1 MIDKKFL
8 ENKKI
13 GITGGTGSFGS
24 TLLEYLIANNV
35 CDCIVFSRDETKQEI
50 LRKKFTGRNVEFII
64 GDVRDRNSLDRFASK
79 VDYVFHAAAMKYV
92 PSTEIYPFEAV
103 KTNIVGSNNLL
114 DACDYNGVSKV
125 VLLSTD
131 KAVEPINAMGI
142 SKAMMEKLGISRC
155 FDDSYKP
162 SVCITRYG
170 NVMGSRGSVIPIFIE
185 SLLSNRELTVTNMAM
200 TRFMMSLADSVSLVL
215 HALRNGCA
223 GEVLVQ
229 KAPSADIKTLILS
242 LEEIFKTKAKVKII
256 GNRHSEKMH
265 ESLLS
270 QEEMCR
276 AEDVG
281 KYFTVKP
288 DLRGVDY
295 VLGPKSFDGVGV
307 REFSSANTKLL
318 TVGELSALLL
328 NQEFV
333 RSYL

>member
-1 MIDKKFL
+1 MLDKKFL
-8 ENKKI
+8 ENKRI

-24 TLLEYLIANNV
+24 TLLEYLIENEI
-35 CDCIVFSRDETKQEI
+35 CDCVVFSRDETKQEI
-50 LRKKFTGRNVEFII
+50 LRKKFTGRNIEFII
-64 GDVRDRNSLDRFASK
+64 GDVRDRKSLDRFASK
-79 VDYVFHAAAMKYV
+79 VEYVFHAAAMKYV
-92 PSTEIYPFEAV
+92 PSTEIHPFEAV
-103 KTNIVGSNNLL
+103 KTNIIGSNNLL

-155 FDDSYKP
+155 FDDSYKS

-170 NVMGSRGSVIPIFIE
+170 NVMGSRGSVIPMFIDG
-185 SLLSNRELTVTNMAM
+185 LLAGRELTVTNMAM
-200 TRFMMSLADSVSLVL
+200 TRFMMSLSDSVSLVL
-215 HALRNGCA
+215 HALRNGHA
-223 GEVLVQ
+223 GEIFVQ

-242 LEEIFKTKAKVKII
+242 LEEIFKTKARVKVI

-276 AEDVG
+276 AKDIG
-281 KYFTVKP
+281 QYFTVEP

-295 VLGPKSFDGVGV
+295 VLAPKSFDSVGV
-307 REFSSANTKLL
+307 SEFSSANTKRLSVNELTEILL
-318 TVGELSALLL
+318 D
-328 NQEFV
+328 QDFV
-333 RSYL
+333 AKYL